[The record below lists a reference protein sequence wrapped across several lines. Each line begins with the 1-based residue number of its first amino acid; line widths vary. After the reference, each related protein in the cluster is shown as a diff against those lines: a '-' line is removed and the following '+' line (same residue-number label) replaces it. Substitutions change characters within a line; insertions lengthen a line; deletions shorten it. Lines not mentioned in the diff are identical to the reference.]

1 VFTFKG
7 SSYFELTLEFYT
19 FSFLLSKEKKMEI
32 KEERKILNEEKLE
45 NDVQLSSKG
54 T

>member
-1 VFTFKG
+1 
-7 SSYFELTLEFYT
+7 
-19 FSFLLSKEKKMEI
+19 MEI

>member
-1 VFTFKG
+1 LSFTLLVF
-7 SSYFELTLEFYT
+7 
-19 FSFLLSKEKKMEI
+19 FSQKKKMEI

>member
-1 VFTFKG
+1 LSFTLLVF
-7 SSYFELTLEFYT
+7 
-19 FSFLLSKEKKMEI
+19 FSQKKKMEI

-45 NDVQLSSKG
+45 NDVQFSSKG

>member
-1 VFTFKG
+1 LSFTLLVF
-7 SSYFELTLEFYT
+7 
-19 FSFLLSKEKKMEI
+19 FSQKKKKMEI